1 MILMMTISCLVFLTG
16 LMWFVLAVDLGMGQI
31 SEKIL
36 KNVLKNV
43 SCPCV
48 IDADGLNLLNGKI
61 ELLNQCRA
69 PVILTP
75 HMKEMSRLTGWS
87 IDKIME
93 DRFQALDQIIKQSEP
108 DTKSSIICVL
118 KDSRTVVAQT
128 NRQKFVNLAGN
139 NSMGKRWFRRRS
151 CRNDCR
157 TSCTAYGT
165 IRSRCCGVFLHACG
179 GDEAKKS
186 KGSYSVLARDLIQGM
201 ADAMK
206 NAKECR

>member
-1 MILMMTISCLVFLTG
+1 M
-16 LMWFVLAVDLGMGQI
+16 
-31 SEKIL
+31 

-93 DRFQALDQIIKQSEP
+93 DRFQALDQIIKQSGP
-108 DTKSSIICVL
+108 DRKSSIICVL

-139 NSMGKRWFRRRS
+139 NSMAKVVPETFLPERLQDFLHSIWHHSKPLLWEFSYMPVVEMKRKRAKEV
-151 CRNDCR
+151 
-157 TSCTAYGT
+157 TAY
-165 IRSRCCGVFLHACG
+165 
-179 GDEAKKS
+179 
-186 KGSYSVLARDLIQGM
+186 
-201 ADAMK
+201 
-206 NAKECR
+206 